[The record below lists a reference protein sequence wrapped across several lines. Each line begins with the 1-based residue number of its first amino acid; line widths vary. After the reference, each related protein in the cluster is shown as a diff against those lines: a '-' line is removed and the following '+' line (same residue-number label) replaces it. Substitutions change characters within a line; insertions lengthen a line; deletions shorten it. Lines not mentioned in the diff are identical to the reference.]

1 MKYFL
6 VLYFVD
12 QMNGSLP
19 RIYVLQW
26 LVICITK
33 DNIENVK
40 KGRCRDKKV
49 LGLFVYTMINGKQY
63 KLMPI

>member
-1 MKYFL
+1 
-6 VLYFVD
+6 
-12 QMNGSLP
+12 MNGSLP

-26 LVICITK
+26 SVIYITK

-49 LGLFVYTMINGKQY
+49 LGLFVYTIINRK
-63 KLMPI
+63 

>member
-1 MKYFL
+1 
-6 VLYFVD
+6 
-12 QMNGSLP
+12 MNGSLP